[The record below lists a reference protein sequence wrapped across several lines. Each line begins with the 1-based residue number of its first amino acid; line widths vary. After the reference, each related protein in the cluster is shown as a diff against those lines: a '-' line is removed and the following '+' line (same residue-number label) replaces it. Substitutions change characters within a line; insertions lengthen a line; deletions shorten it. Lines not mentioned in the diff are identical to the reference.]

1 MRENKGLYVWFENAG
16 LVGRILTA
24 GVVSALALGI
34 LVGGDIA
41 SKRAVEKVNTT
52 LETTIENIVSGSH
65 VENSVIGTGK
75 QDSTKAVL
83 RDWKAQLEKENQN

>member
-52 LETTIENIVSGSH
+52 LE
-65 VENSVIGTGK
+65 NSVIGTGK